1 MGKDKEV
8 KPSCG
13 QDVERPYFYDLLQEI
28 RSMRMENAILR
39 EELEKA
45 NLRISQMSENE
56 LEDEAN
62 V

>member
-1 MGKDKEV
+1 MGKDEEA

-13 QDVERPYFYDLLQEI
+13 QDVERPYFHDLLQEI
-28 RSMRMENAILR
+28 RSMRRENAILR